1 MNDVEMVIAG
11 YLAISRS
18 SLHFSEPA
26 WFDLAEEEAEWE
38 RVCAAA
44 GILCGRRPGRA
55 ECATG

>member
-11 YLAISRS
+11 YLAISR
-18 SLHFSEPA
+18 LPLRFSEPA
-26 WFDLAEEEAEWE
+26 WFDLAEAEWE

-44 GILCGRRPGRA
+44 GILCGRRPGRV

>member
-18 SLHFSEPA
+18 PLRFGEPA
-26 WFDLAEEEAEWE
+26 WLDLAEEAEWE